1 MTPARQFQFWLVAVI
16 VVLVFL
22 YLLRAILLPFVAGI
36 GIAYLLDPSADWLQR
51 RKLSRTWATSLIT
64 FGSLLFLVG
73 AILIVVPV
81 VQAQIIGFIGRMPAY
96 AEALRTGL
104 ENAVALV
111 STQLDAGEL
120 DQIRAVAGA
129 YAGRAMD
136 WILGVF
142 GDLWS
147 GGVAFL
153 NLVSL
158 LFITPIVTFYL
169 LRDWDHITAHVD
181 GWLPRDH
188 AEEIRG
194 LASDID
200 LRLAGF
206 VRGQLMVAAI
216 LGGAYALALSILGL
230 EFGLMIGLGA
240 GVVSLVPFVGAIAG
254 FVVAITVALFQF
266 SGDWWMIGLVGF
278 VFVAGQALEG
288 NFLTPRLVGARI
300 GLHPVWVIFAVLA
313 GGVLFGFVGVL
324 LAVPAAAVI
333 GVLVRYALVSY
344 QQSRLFLGS
353 GGNG

>member
-1 MTPARQFQFWLVAVI
+1 MTPVRQFQFWLVAVI
-16 VVLVFL
+16 VVLVLL

-36 GIAYLLDPSADWLQR
+36 GIAYLLDPVTDWLQT
-51 RKLSRTWATSLIT
+51 RKLSRSWATSLIT

-81 VQAQIIGFIGRMPAY
+81 VQAQIVGFVGRIPAY
-96 AEALRTGL
+96 AEVLRSGL
-104 ENAVALV
+104 EYVIALV
-111 STQLDAGEL
+111 SDHVESGEL
-120 DQIRAVAGA
+120 EQIRAIAGA
-129 YAGRAMD
+129 YAGRAMG
-136 WILGVF
+136 WVLGVL

-147 GGVAFL
+147 GGVALL
-153 NLVSL
+153 NLMSL

-169 LRDWDHITAHVD
+169 LRDWDHITAQVD

-188 AEEIRG
+188 AQEIRG
-194 LASDID
+194 LIREID

-216 LGGAYALALSILGL
+216 LGGVYALALSVLGL

-240 GVVSLVPFVGAIAG
+240 GVVSLVPFVGAVAG
-254 FVVAITVALFQF
+254 FVVAVAVALFQF
-266 SGDWWMIGLVGF
+266 SGDWLMIGLVAV

-324 LAVPAAAVI
+324 LAVPAAAVV
-333 GVLVRYALVSY
+333 GVLVRYILERY

-353 GGNG
+353 GG